1 MNETVSGRGE
11 SKRTAAEIAALSGR
25 QATEFKQLQALTT
38 EAPGHSRQSP
48 RWERPPSG
56 MLKLNVDGAFRE
68 ADKDGGWG
76 YVIRDESGDVIQSG
90 AGKVSLAINPMH
102 AELIACMEGVKAAAA
117 IGMNNI
123 VPETDAQQ
131 VAWAIQGDDF
141 RLAVVG
147 GLVHE
152 LKVLLS
158 VSFASVLVRYAP
170 RECNKVAHELASIG
184 CKSQGLAP
192 LVRAGVLDC
201 IMFLVSGDLADMV
214 E

>member
-1 MNETVSGRGE
+1 MCNRAGE
-11 SKRTAAEIAALSGR
+11 DGSHLFLKCKLVKAVWRNAGMEAITLKLVACCDAKEVTEKLLKIDGELQLRAVFLLNNWWYERNRVREGGKQRTAAEIAALNGR
-25 QATEFKQLQALTT
+25 QATEIKQLQALTT

-102 AELIACMEGVKAAAA
+102 AEPIACMEGVKAAAA

-123 VPETDAQQ
+123 VPETDA
-131 VAWAIQGDDF
+131 
-141 RLAVVG
+141 
-147 GLVHE
+147 
-152 LKVLLS
+152 
-158 VSFASVLVRYAP
+158 
-170 RECNKVAHELASIG
+170 
-184 CKSQGLAP
+184 
-192 LVRAGVLDC
+192 
-201 IMFLVSGDLADMV
+201 
-214 E
+214 